1 MQLVRPRKNTNR
13 GWQRH
18 QSLVGALRR
27 KEPWAVKQM
36 TDKALRRH
44 KQGLD
49 TRKIAKKLGIF
60 EGEVID
66 LLMAAGGD

>member
-13 GWQRH
+13 GWRRH
-18 QSLVGALRR
+18 QNLIGAFRR
-27 KEPWAVKQM
+27 KEPQAVRRM
-36 TDKALRRH
+36 TEKALRRH

-49 TRKIAKKLGIF
+49 TRKIAKKLGVF

-66 LLMAAGGD
+66 LLMASGR